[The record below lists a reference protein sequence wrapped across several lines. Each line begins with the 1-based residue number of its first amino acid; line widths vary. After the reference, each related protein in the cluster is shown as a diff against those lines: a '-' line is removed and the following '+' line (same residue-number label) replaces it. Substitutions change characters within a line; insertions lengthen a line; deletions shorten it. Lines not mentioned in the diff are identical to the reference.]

1 MKKQFTEKEISMVLK
16 HRKRCLTSFI
26 IRSMQIETDTKSK
39 NETTFYVGRDVGK
52 GHPYTAGGNRN
63 CCRAIWKYLSNI

>member
-16 HRKRCLTSFI
+16 HRKRCLTALI

-39 NETTFYVGRDVGK
+39 NETTFYVGRNVGN
-52 GHPYTAGGNRN
+52 GHPCTAGSNRN
-63 CCRAIWKYLSNI
+63 